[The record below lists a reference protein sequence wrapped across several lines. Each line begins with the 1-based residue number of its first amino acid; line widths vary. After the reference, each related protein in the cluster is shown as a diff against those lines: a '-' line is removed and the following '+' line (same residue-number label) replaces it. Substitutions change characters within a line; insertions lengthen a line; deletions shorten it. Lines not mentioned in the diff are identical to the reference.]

1 MVVFFIE
8 TLLVGALFL
17 TIRKIFSMIK
27 LKEYLEKCNWRIWGS
42 AFSNFRIGVGAVIYV
57 AINMSVENLK
67 YNNIISSIVFSTI
80 FTLIYFLDEIQ
91 KVKES

>member
-1 MVVFFIE
+1 MVIFFIE

-27 LKEYLEKCNWRIWGS
+27 LKEHLEKCNWRILS
-42 AFSNFRIGVGAVIYV
+42 PAFSNFRLVAGVVIYV
-57 AINMSVENLK
+57 VINMSIENLK
-67 YNNIISSIVFSTI
+67 YNSIISGIVFSII
-80 FTLIYFLDEIQ
+80 FTLIHFLDEVQ